1 MIFYKILSTPI
12 GEMLAA
18 ESDSR
23 LCLLEFADNRSPKTV
38 LRPLERKYGRE
49 MTAKDTPLL
58 KTLDEQLSS
67 YFDGKSRNFDLPLS
81 FAGTDFQNKVW
92 KRLCQIPYGQ
102 TVNYG
107 WIAAKIGCP
116 DSSRAVGRAN
126 GANPIAIVVP
136 CHRVI
141 GRDGQL
147 VGYGGRLWRKKWLL
161 EHEGALQGES
171 L

>member
-1 MIFYKILSTPI
+1 MIYYRILSTPI

-18 ESDSR
+18 ESDCQI
-23 LCLLEFADNRSPKTV
+23 CLLEFVDNRSPKTV
-38 LRPLERKYGRE
+38 LRPLEKKNTRE

-58 KTLDEQLSS
+58 KKLDDQLAS
-67 YFDGKSRNFDLPLS
+67 YFDGKLRDFDLPLS
-81 FAGTDFQNKVW
+81 FTGTDFQKKVW

-102 TVNYG
+102 VVNYG
-107 WIAAKIGCP
+107 WIASRIGSP

-141 GRDGQL
+141 GKDGQL
-147 VGYGGRLWRKKWLL
+147 VGYGGKLWRKKWLL
-161 EHEGALQGES
+161 EHEGALQGDS